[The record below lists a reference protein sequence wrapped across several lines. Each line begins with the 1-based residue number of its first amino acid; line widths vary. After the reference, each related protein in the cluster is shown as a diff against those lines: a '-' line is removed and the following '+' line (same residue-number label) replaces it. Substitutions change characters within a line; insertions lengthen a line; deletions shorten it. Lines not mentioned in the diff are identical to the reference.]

1 MSVFIDNRQETVR
14 VDEALEALTVQV
26 VDKVLEYEE
35 CEDEFEV
42 SISFVD
48 NNEMRDLNLEYRGI
62 DNTTDVLSFPM
73 MEFTDGD
80 TEEDDEDAEYIE
92 EELVLGDIVISM
104 EKAKEQALEYGHSF
118 ERELAFLLVH
128 GVLHLLGYDHDN
140 EEEEKKMFE
149 KQNNIL
155 IEMKLDR

>member
-80 TEEDDEDAEYIE
+80 TEEDDEDADADDEEDSEEDDDSQDDSEY
-92 EELVLGDIVISM
+92 VSTTD
-104 EKAKEQALEYGHSF
+104 EYFRPSQSNVRSRSP
-118 ERELAFLLVH
+118 EC
-128 GVLHLLGYDHDN
+128 
-140 EEEEKKMFE
+140 
-149 KQNNIL
+149 NNCVFT
-155 IEMKLDR
+155 DRAARSGNTIH